1 MIVNVGKRMFILVQS
16 RKPIPGRQL
25 VSRSGSGYV
34 EIRFCGEK
42 QEEGSDEE
50 IMDSVVD
57 VVNDTM
63 YRGGELKDCVIL
75 VRNGKEGAFVANYLI
90 EYNKRENIPFPIPF
104 ISNDS
109 L

>member
-1 MIVNVGKRMFILVQS
+1 M
-16 RKPIPGRQL
+16 
-25 VSRSGSGYV
+25 

-63 YRGGELKDCVIL
+63 HRGGELKTV
-75 VRNGKEGAFVANYLI
+75 
-90 EYNKRENIPFPIPF
+90 
-104 ISNDS
+104 
-109 L
+109 